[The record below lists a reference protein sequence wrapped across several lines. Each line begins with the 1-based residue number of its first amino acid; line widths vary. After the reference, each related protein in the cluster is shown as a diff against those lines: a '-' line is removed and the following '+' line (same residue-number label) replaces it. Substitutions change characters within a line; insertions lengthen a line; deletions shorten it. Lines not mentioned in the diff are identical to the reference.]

1 MSTSVSN
8 PNLTLLTT
16 KRARL
21 LSTQTAEGPEL
32 SALESRIDAEYD
44 GALEQIMADRPDVIV
59 TVLRT
64 VLADPA
70 VRRRLTGALRTLDGI
85 PRIHRGEPLSPTRKA
100 VLDAFPAP
108 GVRIDSGSIA
118 QKIYGSDTPTTR
130 LRVRHHIDYLVALGA
145 LSRVSSGVFARVLAS
160 TDVGCGA

>member
-1 MSTSVSN
+1 MSAIVSN
-8 PNLTLLTT
+8 PNLTLLIT
-16 KRARL
+16 KRARMI
-21 LSTQTAEGPEL
+21 STRPAEGPEL

-44 GALEQIMADRPDVIV
+44 CALDRLVAEHPDVV
-59 TVLRT
+59 VAVLGTVLT
-64 VLADPA
+64 DPA

-145 LSRVSSGVFARVLAS
+145 LSRVSSGVFTRVLAS
-160 TDVGCGA
+160 AGARGGT